1 MRLSD
6 GRVGENYAVLRVEAG
21 GLPAPLC
28 RRLYEIG
35 VRPGAEIALVNR
47 KGGGASV
54 IKLCGT
60 RFAIGGM
67 IAAFVHV
74 RRIAEN
80 ERKTR

>member
-6 GRVGENYAVLRVEAG
+6 GCVGEKYVVLRVESG
-21 GLPAPLC
+21 GLPEPLC

-35 VRPGAEIALVNR
+35 VRSGAGIVLVNR
-47 KGGGASV
+47 KRGGASV

-60 RFAIGGM
+60 RFAIGGR
-67 IAAFVHV
+67 IADFVYV
-74 RRIAEN
+74 RRFAKN

>member
-6 GRVGENYAVLRVEAG
+6 GCVGEEYAVLRIEPG
-21 GLPAPLC
+21 RLSAPLC

-35 VRPGAEIALVNR
+35 VRPGAGLILVNR
-47 KGGGASV
+47 KRGGASV

-60 RFAIGGM
+60 RFAVGGE
-67 IAAFVHV
+67 IAAFVYV
-74 RRIAEN
+74 RRLAEN